1 MLETIRMLMDA
12 RGRFLST
19 ADQRDIA
26 TVLRVVESELE
37 RRIQLIRFCS
47 AEPSLAS
54 ASDAEA

>member
-1 MLETIRMLMDA
+1 MDA

-37 RRIQLIRFCS
+37 RRIQHIRFCS